1 MQIFLMKVSCLL
13 INFTRYSQQTVLL
26 HNHIIKT
33 YAQDFAIFL
42 SLCLYTPERHVKPT
56 YTIYLAYTQY
66 TLALAIQI
74 IKTLLIKLDIVSK
87 PKPQNNQKMSNGGH
101 TNHLIT
107 CQWQKVQSIKENVI
121 EVKSLDSISKGNGW
135 TKYRSC
141 KL

>member
-1 MQIFLMKVSCLL
+1 
-13 INFTRYSQQTVLL
+13 
-26 HNHIIKT
+26 
-33 YAQDFAIFL
+33 
-42 SLCLYTPERHVKPT
+42 
-56 YTIYLAYTQY
+56 
-66 TLALAIQI
+66 
-74 IKTLLIKLDIVSK
+74 
-87 PKPQNNQKMSNGGH
+87 MSNGGH